1 VPGVPSVG
9 AMPGE
14 GARRGCGRPAGSSW
28 FAAVV
33 SVTAFVALVRFQRD
47 PFEVMG
53 SCAGL
58 GLCYTF
64 VAG

>member
-1 VPGVPSVG
+1 MPHPS
-9 AMPGE
+9 
-14 GARRGCGRPAGSSW
+14 PAGSSW

-33 SVTAFVALVRFQRD
+33 PVTAFVALVRFQRD
-47 PFEVMG
+47 PFEVIG
-53 SCAGL
+53 FCAGL